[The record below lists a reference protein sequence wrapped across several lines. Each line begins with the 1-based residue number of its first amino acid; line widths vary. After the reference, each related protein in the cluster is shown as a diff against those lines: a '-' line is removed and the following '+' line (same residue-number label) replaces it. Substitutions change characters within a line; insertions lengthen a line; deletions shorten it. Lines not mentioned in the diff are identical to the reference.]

1 MKVTA
6 QEEYGLRCIL
16 QLAKNYG
23 RDPLVSRTIAEQEGL
38 SVDYVTKL
46 LMLLRRA
53 NLVESVRGTKGGY
66 SLMGDPRS
74 ITVGEVIQALSTEG
88 LVITSTES
96 EHCNHFPGQLSECIH
111 MEGCG
116 IRPVWVTLS
125 RFITGLLDQISLADL
140 LGEEVEVM
148 GVFELVNQDTDS
160 MQKSI

>member
-16 QLAKNYG
+16 QLAKHHG
-23 RDPLVSRTIAEQEGL
+23 RFPLVSRMIAEQEGL

-46 LMLLRRA
+46 LTLLRRA

-66 SLMGDPRS
+66 MLMGDPRS
-74 ITVGEVIQALSTEG
+74 VTVGEVMQALSSEG
-88 LVITSTES
+88 VVITSAES
-96 EHCNHFPGQLSECIH
+96 EHCNHFSGQLSECIH
-111 MEGCG
+111 MDSCG

-125 RFITGLLDQISLADL
+125 RFITGFLDQISLADL

-148 GVFELVNQDTDS
+148 GVFELVTQDTHS
-160 MQKSI
+160 TQ